1 MEHVVH
7 TFPPVFDARSRVLIV
22 GSLPS
27 VQSREEGFYYGNPRN
42 RFFRVVSMLLHMP
55 LPRSNEEKRE
65 LLLAGRIAVF
75 DAIAECDIM
84 GSSDASIKNVRP
96 NDFSVIFKTADIRQI
111 FANGGMAHKYYTK
124 YVGEAVRLPSTSPA
138 NAAYSLERLTGA
150 WSVICPYLE
159 QFDKT

>member
-27 VQSREEGFYYGNPRN
+27 VKSREEGFYYGNPHN
-42 RFFRVVSMLLHMP
+42 RFFRVVSTLLRMP
-55 LPRSNEEKRE
+55 LPQSNEEKRE

-84 GSSDASIKNVRP
+84 GSSDASIKNARP
-96 NDFSVIFKTADIRQI
+96 NDFSMIFEIADIRQV
-111 FANGGMAHKYYTK
+111 FANGALAHKYYTK
-124 YVGEAVRLPSTSPA
+124 YVGGAVRLPSTSPA
-138 NAAYSLERLTGA
+138 NAAYSLERLVGA
-150 WSVICPYLE
+150 WSVVCPYLDE
-159 QFDKT
+159 A